1 GAGTPLGPR
10 LPALG
15 WPTLTVLRPGRV
27 VAALA
32 AAGGW
37 GGAGGEMLRVFWF
50 FLKVGGTLFGS
61 GYVLVSYLRT
71 GLVGPGKW
79 LTEQQLLDAVAV
91 GQVTPGP
98 LLTTATFIG
107 YVRGHAVTGDDWG
120 GLVGA
125 VVATVGI
132 FLPSFALVAAFGRV
146 LPALRTKAWA
156 RGALDGMN
164 AAVVALLVLV
174 TARLALAIETPGGAP
189 DWPRL
194 GLAAAALAV
203 MVRWNVNSTWVIA
216 AGALAGL
223 IKSAF

>member
-1 GAGTPLGPR
+1 MA
-10 LPALG
+10 
-15 WPTLTVLRPGRV
+15 
-27 VAALA
+27 AALA
-32 AAGGW
+32 ATGGW
-37 GGAGGEMLRVFWF
+37 AGFGGEMLRVFWF

-79 LTEQQLLDAVAV
+79 LTEQQLIDAVAV

-120 GLVGA
+120 GFAGA

-132 FLPSFALVAAFGRV
+132 FLPSFVLVAAFGRV
-146 LPALRTKAWA
+146 LPALRAKAWA

-174 TARLALAIETPGGAP
+174 TARLALALQTAGGTP

-194 GLAAAALAV
+194 GLAAGALAV
-203 MVRWNVNSTWVIA
+203 MVRWNVNSTWLIV
-216 AGALAGL
+216 AGGLAGVARAA
-223 IKSAF
+223 I